1 MRFVSNFTHLMAVLL
16 WIGGIVALIAEMPQ
30 LAVAVWLV
38 NLINGTFSF
47 WQEFRASK
55 ATDALQKMLPSYV
68 RVLRDAEESRI
79 SVEELV
85 PGDVVLLSE
94 GDKISAD
101 CRLVEQAELQIDQS
115 TLTGESRPVNKTR
128 ELILPGRHHPHR
140 NSQHRVRR
148 DECGLRYRQSCGVR
162 DWNEYRIW

>member
-1 MRFVSNFTHLMAVLL
+1 M
-16 WIGGIVALIAEMPQ
+16 
-30 LAVAVWLV
+30 AVWLV

-101 CRLVEQAELQIDQS
+101 CRLVEQGRTAD
-115 TLTGESRPVNKTR
+115 RP
-128 ELILPGRHHPHR
+128 IGP
-140 NSQHRVRR
+140 
-148 DECGLRYRQSCGVR
+148 
-162 DWNEYRIW
+162 